1 MRYNALQFNWLYKV
15 INIPQKF
22 IIDLLKHLNLRL
34 KQWVV
39 LMVCSH
45 CTDQDTDTDSDGE
58 KATVNGTEIN
68 DEWV

>member
-1 MRYNALQFNWLYKV
+1 
-15 INIPQKF
+15 
-22 IIDLLKHLNLRL
+22 
-34 KQWVV
+34 
-39 LMVCSH
+39 MVYSH